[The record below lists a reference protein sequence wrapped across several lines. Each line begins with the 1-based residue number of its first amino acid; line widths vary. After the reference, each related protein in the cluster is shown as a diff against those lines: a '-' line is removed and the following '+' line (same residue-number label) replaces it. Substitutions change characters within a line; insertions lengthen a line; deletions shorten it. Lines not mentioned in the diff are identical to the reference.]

1 MSTETEADAK
11 GLLGDPSTGPASQ
24 SAGEGDG
31 AGAQDTLTV
40 TDNRTGRSYELPIT
54 DSTVR
59 ASDLRQIKVE
69 EDEFGMMS
77 YDPAFMNTASCR
89 SSITYIDGDAGIL
102 QHRGYPIE
110 QLCEHS
116 SYLEVAYLLING
128 RLPNKVELEGW
139 IDEITIHTFVHENV
153 KDFMQGFRYD
163 ANPMGMLVASVG
175 ALSTFYPDA
184 NKIREERVRAI
195 QIIRLLAKMPT
206 LAAFAFRHNMGQ
218 PYVYPDNELK
228 YAGNFLGMMYKM
240 TELSYEPD
248 PRLERAL
255 DVLFILHADH
265 EQNASTSAVRSV
277 GSTQVDP
284 YSAVAAGVAALYGP
298 LHGGANEQALRMLEG
313 IGTVE
318 NIPDFLEGVKAGN
331 ERLMGFG
338 HRVYKNYD
346 PRARIIRKH
355 LDAVFEVR
363 GKSPLL
369 DVATELEN
377 RALDDEYFTSR
388 KLYPNVDF
396 YSGIIYEAMEIPTDM
411 FTVIFAI
418 PRTAGWVA
426 QWMEMKEDPE
436 QKIARPR
443 QIYTGERERDY
454 VQMADREGPEKIV
467 GPPARRPKRP
477 RRGA

>member
-1 MSTETEADAK
+1 MSDE
-11 GLLGDPSTGPASQ
+11 P
-24 SAGEGDG
+24 
-31 AGAQDTLTV
+31 TLTV
-40 TDNRTGRSYELPIT
+40 TDNRTGETYELPIA
-54 DSTVR
+54 DGTVR
-59 ASDLRQIKVE
+59 AMDLRQIKVD
-69 EDEFGMMS
+69 EDDFGLMA
-77 YDPAFMNTASCR
+77 YDPAFTNTASCR
-89 SSITYIDGDAGIL
+89 SSITYIDGEAGIL

-116 SYLEVAYLLING
+116 TYLEVAYLLING
-128 RLPNKVELEGW
+128 RLPNKAELEGW
-139 IDEITIHTFVHENV
+139 VDEITIHTFVHENV

-184 NKIREERVRAI
+184 NKIHEERVRAI

-218 PYVYPDNELK
+218 PYVYPDNDLE

-240 TELSYEPD
+240 TELKYQPD
-248 PRLERAL
+248 PRLARAL

-298 LHGGANEQALRMLEG
+298 LHGGANEQALRMLER
-313 IGTVE
+313 IETVE

-338 HRVYKNYD
+338 HRVYKNSD
-346 PRARIIRKH
+346 PRARIIRKY
-355 LDAVFEVR
+355 LDDVFEVR

-369 DVATELEN
+369 DVASELEK

-396 YSGIIYEAMEIPTDM
+396 YSGLIYEALGLPVAM
-411 FTVIFAI
+411 FPVMFAI
-418 PRTAGWVA
+418 GRTAGWIA
-426 QWMEMKEDPE
+426 QWKEMVEDSE

-443 QIYTGERERDY
+443 QIYTGERDLDY
-454 VQMADREGPEKIV
+454 VPIDQR
-467 GPPARRPKRP
+467 
-477 RRGA
+477 